1 MDKKSTLQEISR
13 IAGVSASTVSRVINH
28 PELVKPDTLSKILEV
43 IHENQMDI
51 SLRST
56 KRKQIIGFTFSD
68 VHSLFTSTLVGE
80 IGSKLVETPYQMLLF
95 NMGSRQNVYHYFRQH
110 LDYLSKIDGLIISSA
125 VLDNDGVTFFRK
137 MGIPIV
143 LLQARCEHEK
153 SISNNN
159 FRGGQD
165 AARFLISR
173 GYTDMGFVSWEP
185 RDEHIHDRLEGFA
198 SELRKTGLSLPE
210 SRQYS
215 EELSMDGGYRA
226 TKQIFAEENPP
237 QVLFY
242 GCDYMAAGGF
252 RYFRENGIR
261 IPEDVGIMGFDDLE
275 IAGAIGLTT
284 LDQFIAKKSQ
294 MAVDYLLARLKGEEL
309 HDQIDE
315 ICITPRVVVRSS
327 TK

>member
-1 MDKKSTLQEISR
+1 
-13 IAGVSASTVSRVINH
+13 
-28 PELVKPDTLSKILEV
+28 
-43 IHENQMDI
+43 MDI
-51 SLRST
+51 SLSST
-56 KRKQIIGFTFSD
+56 KRKQIVGFTFSD

-80 IGSKLVETPYQMLLF
+80 IVSKLVETPYQLLLF

-110 LDYLSKIDGLIISSA
+110 LDYLSKIDGLIVSSA
-125 VLDNDGVTFFRK
+125 VLDDDGVAFFRK

-165 AARFLISR
+165 AAQFLISR
-173 GYTDMGFVSWEP
+173 GYTDIGFVSWSP
-185 RDEHIHDRLEGFA
+185 RDEHIHDRFEGF
-198 SELRKTGLSLPE
+198 SSSLRMAGFSLPE
-210 SRQYS
+210 SRHYS

-226 TKQIFAEENPP
+226 TKQIFTADNPP
-237 QVLFY
+237 QALFY
-242 GCDYMAAGGF
+242 GCDFMAAGGF
-252 RYFRENGIR
+252 RYFREHNIR
-261 IPEDVGIMGFDDLE
+261 IPEDVGIMGFDNLE
-275 IAGAIGLTT
+275 IAETIGLTT

-294 MAVDYLLARLKGEEL
+294 MAVDYLIARLKGEEL

-315 ICITPRVVVRSS
+315 ICITPRIVARSS